1 MGAGGPPD
9 ARNNHL
15 SLPAARRASATRAHV
30 RRWPVR
36 IGEFVRNTLSPS
48 STGHTAVSLFASV
61 ELVPGDPILGM
72 TEAYNADSRPGK
84 VNLGV
89 GIYYDEQG
97 RIPLLDSVREIE
109 QALAADA
116 KPRGYLPIDGLPGYN
131 LATQKL
137 LFGAGSTALEAGRVV
152 TAQTIGGSGALRIG
166 ADFLKRALPQAK
178 IAISN
183 PSWENHR
190 VVFGTAGFDV
200 SDYRYYDPATHG
212 LDFTGMLADL
222 GALEPGTVVL
232 LHACCHNPTGVDLTA
247 AQWAQVVELVKE
259 RGLLPFIDIAYQGF
273 DQGTDADAT
282 AIRLFADSGIPAFV
296 VASSYSK
303 SFSLYGERVGALS
316 IVSADRDEAKRVQ
329 SHIKRTIRSNYSSP
343 ATHGGALVSGV
354 LGSDELRARW
364 EKELGGMRERIHTL
378 RAGLVSKLA
387 ALGAPEF
394 GFIQQQA
401 GMFSYSGLSKAQVDR
416 LREEYAIYAIGTGRI
431 CVAALNSQN
440 IDKVAEAVYAVS
452 RG

>member
-1 MGAGGPPD
+1 M
-9 ARNNHL
+9 
-15 SLPAARRASATRAHV
+15 
-30 RRWPVR
+30 
-36 IGEFVRNTLSPS
+36 
-48 STGHTAVSLFASV
+48 
-61 ELVPGDPILGM
+61 VPGDPILGL
-72 TEAYNADSRPGK
+72 TEAYNADTRPGK

-97 RIPLLDSVREIE
+97 RIPLLRCVQQVE
-109 QALAADA
+109 QAMAAES
-116 KPRGYLPIDGLPGYN
+116 KPRGYLPIDGLPAYD

-137 LFGAGSTALEAGRVV
+137 LFGAQSAALEAGRVV
-152 TAQTIGGSGALRIG
+152 TSQTIGGSGALRIG
-166 ADFLKRALPQAK
+166 ADFLKRTLPQAK
-178 IAISN
+178 IAISD

-190 VVFGTAGFDV
+190 VVFGTAGFEV
-200 SDYRYYDPATHG
+200 SDYRYYDPSTYG
-212 LDFTGMLADL
+212 LDFPGMLADL

-273 DQGTDADAT
+273 DKGTDADAT
-282 AIRLFADSGIPAFV
+282 AIRLFVDSGIPAFL

-316 IVSADRDEAKRVQ
+316 VVAADRDEAKRVQ
-329 SHIKRTIRSNYSSP
+329 SVIKRTIRSNYSSP
-343 ATHGGALVSGV
+343 ATHGGAMVAAV
-354 LGSDELRARW
+354 LGSDELRVQW
-364 EKELGGMRERIHTL
+364 EQELGEMRERIHQL
-378 RAGLVSKLA
+378 RAGLVNKLA

-431 CVAALNSQN
+431 CVAALNTGN
-440 IDKVAEAVYAVS
+440 LDKVADAVYAVS